1 MPTISRILSVS
12 LLMSACH
19 LQAAGLSLNDALE
32 MLHRQNLE
40 IKASDLDVQSARSD
54 VDIARGYHFGSLDFT
69 QTASRSNDAGN
80 VFGFKLSSREAA
92 FGDFGFSDFLG
103 PLGQMM
109 VDPASVDPQQ
119 LLSTQPN
126 DLNYPGYQNYFQSK
140 LTYMLP
146 VYTGGKLSAYGD
158 ISKKMEKIK
167 SLDTQQ
173 VKTEKTYELRKSYYD
188 MALLQN
194 SIDHMNVIL
203 SNITTLERTTQM
215 MIQEGYAKKVDLL
228 EVEAKKAN
236 VERSI
241 TEMEANKKLLYHYIS
256 FLLNENVSEIE
267 LPKNDYP
274 ASPIG
279 EEEVMANNIDL
290 KKAAEGLEVR
300 EKMVDLAY
308 APFLPQIG
316 AFAEASSAD
325 NTFLGDFSDH
335 KAYTIGAR
343 LTWNLFNGGV
353 DGASLEK
360 ARVEKLKTQTQVEL
374 AKKGIA
380 LQYDKIKTEIESLDA
395 QVKSLEKEL
404 ALADQIYKNYEGRY
418 HEHLASM
425 SDVIIKQ
432 SQQIEKVL
440 NLQMVKNQRNERLF
454 ALEKLSNGVKQ

>member
-40 IKASDLDVQSARSD
+40 IKASNLDVQSAQSD
-54 VDIARGYHFGSLDFT
+54 TAIARGYHFGSLDFT
-69 QTASRSNDAGN
+69 QTVSRSNDAGN

-92 FGDFGFSDFLG
+92 FGDFGFSDFNPALMTT
-103 PLGQMM
+103 PEGQ
-109 VDPASVDPQQ
+109 QQ
-119 LLSTQPN
+119 LLATEPK

-146 VYTGGKLSAYGD
+146 LFTGGKLSAYSD

-167 SLDTQQ
+167 SLDAEQ

-188 MALLQN
+188 MALLQA

-203 SNITTLERTTQM
+203 GNITTLERTTQM

-256 FLLNENVSEIE
+256 FLLNQNVSEIE

-274 ASPIG
+274 ATPIG

-300 EKMVDLAY
+300 EKMVNLAY

-325 NTFLGDFSDH
+325 DTFLGDFNDH

-360 ARVEKLKTQTQVEL
+360 ARVEKMKTKTQVEL
-374 AKKGIA
+374 AKKGVA
-380 LQYDKIKTEIESLDA
+380 LQYDKIRTEIESLNA
-395 QVKSLEKEL
+395 QVNSLEKEL